1 MLDSVENN
9 KRLAK
14 NTIILYFRMGFL
26 VLINLYISRLI
37 LDTLGVED
45 YGIYNVVGGFVMMF
59 SLLSASLSNSISRFI
74 TFEIGRD
81 NLEKL
86 KVVFSNSV
94 TVQLILAIIIGVLIE
109 IIGVWF
115 LNFKMQIPNERLVAA
130 NWTLQCSIITF
141 MLNLISV
148 PYNGCIIAHERM
160 TAFAYI
166 SIFDVLL
173 KLGSVLLLYIAFID
187 NLILYSIAVALSA
200 LVIRVIYGIYCK
212 RNFSECTYR
221 FMWNKKLVKEM
232 LSLASWNMLGSGAGI
247 LNDQGVNV
255 VMNLYFGVTVNAAR
269 GLANQ
274 VNTAVQQFA
283 ASFVTALNP
292 QITKLYAQN
301 NYDDM
306 QTLLHKGIK
315 YSFFLMYIIAL
326 PLFLETPAILEIWLK
341 NVPPY
346 TVSFV
351 RITICTSL
359 IAASGNLLFTTIM
372 ATGHIRK
379 YQLVVGCLAISV
391 FICSS
396 ISFYLGAPPISTYVI
411 NFVFN
416 VLILFARLVVINNEV
431 NIGLNKIIKDVFVR
445 ILYVVFLSLFLPLFI
460 YVCVDGILR
469 TMLVT
474 LLSPIFTTIV
484 IWIIGLTNKERT
496 VVRKFLHCKL
506 GRLFLSNNKYKNNFN

>member
-232 LSLASWNMLGSGAGI
+232 LKLQNSL
-247 LNDQGVNV
+247 V
-255 VMNLYFGVTVNAAR
+255 VPQKYIT
-269 GLANQ
+269 
-274 VNTAVQQFA
+274 FA
-283 ASFVTALNP
+283 A
-292 QITKLYAQN
+292 
-301 NYDDM
+301 
-306 QTLLHKGIK
+306 
-315 YSFFLMYIIAL
+315 
-326 PLFLETPAILEIWLK
+326 
-341 NVPPY
+341 
-346 TVSFV
+346 
-351 RITICTSL
+351 TI
-359 IAASGNLLFTTIM
+359 
-372 ATGHIRK
+372 
-379 YQLVVGCLAISV
+379 
-391 FICSS
+391 
-396 ISFYLGAPPISTYVI
+396 
-411 NFVFN
+411 
-416 VLILFARLVVINNEV
+416 
-431 NIGLNKIIKDVFVR
+431 
-445 ILYVVFLSLFLPLFI
+445 
-460 YVCVDGILR
+460 
-469 TMLVT
+469 
-474 LLSPIFTTIV
+474 
-484 IWIIGLTNKERT
+484 
-496 VVRKFLHCKL
+496 
-506 GRLFLSNNKYKNNFN
+506 